1 LNCDET
7 TVCNISPS
15 NFLYVLHLLKKDKY
29 AMIKNDK
36 SNNGGVSKK
45 LETWANNEINS
56 LSITKKSTLIKTWKR
71 T

>member
-1 LNCDET
+1 
-7 TVCNISPS
+7 
-15 NFLYVLHLLKKDKY
+15 
-29 AMIKNDK
+29 MIKNDK